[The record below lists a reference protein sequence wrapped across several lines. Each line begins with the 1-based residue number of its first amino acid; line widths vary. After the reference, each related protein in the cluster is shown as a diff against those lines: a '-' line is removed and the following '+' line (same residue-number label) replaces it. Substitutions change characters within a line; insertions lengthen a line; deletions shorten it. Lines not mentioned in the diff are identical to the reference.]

1 MIYAG
6 DNVERIY
13 GVVKEV
19 YLPIE
24 YNENNILIDDIDRH
38 NIGFKIEVNEN
49 IEIYEFEQDEFNIE
63 ILKEDKVM
71 VTKQNIDGI
80 NFIDIE
86 KIESDLDEK

>member
-19 YLPIE
+19 YLPLE

>member
-1 MIYAG
+1 M
-6 DNVERIY
+6 
-13 GVVKEV
+13 